1 MKTIKQAMLETIYEK
16 ATEIALQKRQ
26 TANWKISEGE
36 ETRREYYITLE
47 QLENILKEFE
57 A

>member
-1 MKTIKQAMLETIYEK
+1 MKTIKQAMLETINEK

-26 TANWKISEGE
+26 RANWKIIEGE